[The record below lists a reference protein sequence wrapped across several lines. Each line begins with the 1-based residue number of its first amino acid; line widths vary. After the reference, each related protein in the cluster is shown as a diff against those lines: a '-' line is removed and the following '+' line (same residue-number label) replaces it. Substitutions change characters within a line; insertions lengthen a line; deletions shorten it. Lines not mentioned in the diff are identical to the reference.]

1 MIMRIEITDLIKR
14 INIAVFITALIVL
27 LFDSILA
34 NKFSLQKTVN
44 IKLTSNILLTD
55 EAKHSSD
62 NIFANK
68 EIKARLD
75 DFIDTLYN
83 SLSIS
88 QKAAQMIMVGTSE
101 KKGIG
106 LPYTYVKYLVKNNIT
121 GGVLFLKGNS
131 EHFRQQRIEL
141 DTLANKF
148 KIKPIY
154 ACDCEPTLFHKK
166 FTDLDSVLPTSE
178 LIDTTVLGNVLNIIN
193 NKMNYIG
200 LQINFAPVADISANQ
215 QIIKQRS
222 FGQNPVLIEYLS
234 DYFVNESRNYSISC
248 AIKHFPGHGAVIG
261 DTHKETVYIDGELTE
276 LTTFSNII
284 SNSKPDFVM
293 IGHMSI
299 KNNNLYDTYDKPCTL
314 SKKIVTG
321 LLKEKLNYKGIVI
334 TDAMNM
340 KAVKKFS
347 NSDWLAVL
355 AGNDIILM
363 PNEVEQLH
371 KNICVALQKNDAL
384 SKQLEVS
391 IKKILRLKLQN
402 KIIINH

>member
-1 MIMRIEITDLIKR
+1 MKKELTDLIKK
-14 INIAVFITALIVL
+14 INKAVFITALIVL
-27 LFDSILA
+27 LFDNVLA
-34 NKFSLQKTVN
+34 NKFIEFKNSD
-44 IKLTSNILLTD
+44 IKVSNTII
-55 EAKHSSD
+55 SD
-62 NIFANK
+62 IENTTTTASIVANT
-68 EIKARLD
+68 EIKHELND
-75 DFIDTLYN
+75 LIDTLYN

-106 LPYTYVKYLVKNNIT
+106 LPYVKVKYLVKNNII

-141 DTLANKF
+141 DTITNQY
-148 KIKPIY
+148 KINQIY

-178 LIDTTVLGNVLNIIN
+178 LIDITRLKNALNIIN
-193 NKMNYIG
+193 SKMNYIG

-215 QIIKQRS
+215 QIIKTRS

-248 AIKHFPGHGAVIG
+248 AIKHFPGHGAVVG

-276 LTTFSNII
+276 LSTFSNII
-284 SNSKPDFVM
+284 HNSKPDFVM

-299 KNNNLYDTYDKPCTL
+299 KNNKQYNTFDKPCTI
-314 SKKIVTG
+314 SKNIVTG

-340 KAVKKFS
+340 KAVKKFA

-355 AGNDIILM
+355 AGNDVILM
-363 PNEVEQLH
+363 PNDVEQLH
-371 KNICVALQKNDAL
+371 RNICAALQKNDNL
-384 SKQLEVS
+384 TKQLELS

-402 KIIINH
+402 KIITNY

>member
-1 MIMRIEITDLIKR
+1 MKKELTDLIKK
-14 INIAVFITALIVL
+14 INKAVFITALIVL
-27 LFDSILA
+27 LFDRILA
-34 NKFSLQKTVN
+34 NKFSAQITDN
-44 IKLTSNILLTD
+44 TKLMSNILLTD
-55 EAKHSSD
+55 ETNHSTD
-62 NIFANK
+62 NLAANT
-68 EIKARLD
+68 EIKAKLD

-83 SLSIS
+83 RLSIS

-141 DTLANKF
+141 DTIANKF
-148 KIKPIY
+148 KINPIY

-178 LIDTTVLGNVLNIIN
+178 LTDTAKIGSVLNIIN
-193 NKMNYIG
+193 SKMNYIG

-215 QIIKQRS
+215 QIIKTRS

-248 AIKHFPGHGAVIG
+248 AIKHFPGHGAVVG

-284 SNSKPDFVM
+284 HNSNPDFVM
-293 IGHMSI
+293 VGHMSI
-299 KNNNLYDTYDKPCTL
+299 KNNKQYNTFDKPCTI
-314 SKKIVTG
+314 SKNIVTG
-321 LLKEKLNYKGIVI
+321 LLKDKLNYKGIVI

-340 KAVKKFS
+340 KAVKKFT
-347 NSDWLAVL
+347 NSDWLAIL

-363 PNEVEQLH
+363 PNDVEQLH
-371 KNICVALQKNDAL
+371 RNICAALQKNDNL
-384 SKQLEVS
+384 TKQLELS

-402 KIIINH
+402 KIITNY